1 MHMLHVSALYT
12 YVELHRSLLIFPF
25 LSLYAV
31 YNYTSSLLSR
41 AWRACRGI
49 LSHLCLPLTVM
60 SYPSHSYVMPSHSS
74 VMWLFFL
81 LKTAGSMQGVGL
93 ETKKSVALCT
103 CICTNQI
110 FRRIRVRLDP
120 RIAAVSNRLSSGRR
134 QTHHKSLS

>member
-74 VMWLFFL
+74 VLWLFFFFF

-93 ETKKSVALCT
+93 DEKQKKKKCRLMQHIHA
-103 CICTNQI
+103 CIQY
-110 FRRIRVRLDP
+110 RG
-120 RIAAVSNRLSSGRR
+120 VSKKKEPPQFSMLSELQFLSSK
-134 QTHHKSLS
+134 T